1 MKEKEQIN
9 LDDVIQAYM
18 ASATDSGEDT
28 LGEWIG
34 RYPQYERELRDFAAY
49 WRMFGRL
56 PARDYNVEEEDA
68 LVARAASVVQN
79 ILHEQREI
87 SSAAHQPLSSLVDEA
102 ERQHMSLDQFAEA
115 AEMSVPMIVMLDR
128 RQVRYES
135 IPRKAVESIA
145 GALST
150 LIAAVDAYLKGAMQL
165 APAHYRSEEPP
176 KVSSQYD
183 FSYVVEIDPDLS
195 DEQKEWWLAF
205 TPRPETGG
213 AQGRERSA

>member
-1 MKEKEQIN
+1 MREKEQIN

-28 LGEWIG
+28 LEEWIG
-34 RYPQYERELRDFAAY
+34 RYPQYERELREFAAY
-49 WRMFGRL
+49 WKMFGRL
-56 PARDYNVEEEDA
+56 PARDYSVEEEGG

-87 SSAAHQPLSSLVDEA
+87 SSAAQPLSSLVDEA

-128 RQVRYES
+128 RQVCYES

-145 GALST
+145 GALRT
-150 LIAAVDAYLKGAMQL
+150 LVAAVDAYLKGAMQL
-165 APAHYRSEEPP
+165 APAHYHSDEPP
-176 KVSSQYD
+176 KAAGQYD

-195 DEQKEWWLAF
+195 DEQKEWWQAL
-205 TPRPETGG
+205 TPRPEAGG

>member
-1 MKEKEQIN
+1 

-28 LGEWIG
+28 LDEWIG

-49 WRMFGRL
+49 WKMFGRL
-56 PARDYNVEEEDA
+56 LVRDYNAEEEDA

-79 ILHEQREI
+79 ILHEQRG
-87 SSAAHQPLSSLVDEA
+87 SASAAQPLSSLVDEA
-102 ERQHMSLDQFAEA
+102 ERQHMSLDRFAEA

-145 GALST
+145 GVLRK
-150 LIAAVDAYLKGAMQL
+150 LVAAVDSYLKGDMQF
-165 APAHYRSEEPP
+165 APAHYRSDEPP
-176 KVSSQYD
+176 KAASQCD
-183 FSYVVEIDPDLS
+183 FSYVVEIDPDLN
-195 DEQKEWWLAF
+195 DEQKERWLAL
-205 TPRPETGG
+205 TPQPEAGG